1 MFTPYFGW
9 FFRLLGGI
17 PIDRSGS
24 GGSVQSIVRLF
35 KENKKFRIAL
45 APEGT
50 RKKVKQLKTGY
61 YHIAQ
66 ELKIPI
72 VPVTFDY
79 TNKKIIVYPSFY
91 STNNKFMDLK
101 KLENL
106 FRGFNGFSKA
116 KSF

>member
-1 MFTPYFGW
+1 ML
-9 FFRLLGGI
+9 FR
-17 PIDRSGS
+17 S
-24 GGSVQSIVRLF
+24 

-79 TNKKIIVYPSFY
+79 TNKKIIVHPSFY
-91 STNNKFMDLK
+91 CTNNKFMDLK
-101 KLENL
+101 KLETL